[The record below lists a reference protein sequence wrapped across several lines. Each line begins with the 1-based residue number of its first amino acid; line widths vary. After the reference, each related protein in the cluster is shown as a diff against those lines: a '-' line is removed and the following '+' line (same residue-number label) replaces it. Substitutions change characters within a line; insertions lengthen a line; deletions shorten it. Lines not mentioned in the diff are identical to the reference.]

1 MNSRHPTRPDPAL
14 EAICAVREPL
24 ERRDLTLLLERSEY
38 EIWQL
43 TARFGSLFPTVDGQ
57 VHPFHQ
63 SVRDWLIYPNRSGS
77 YWIDVSAQ
85 EQRLADLAWR
95 EYQTGVNTM
104 GRYCIKY
111 APSHFAACQR
121 KTELAQ
127 ILLDPEWIV
136 ARLQSTRETLN
147 KLCF

>member
-85 EQRLADLAWR
+85 NSGLPISRGASIRLALIQWGDTGLIMRLTISPPVSGTQSWR
-95 EYQTGVNTM
+95 K
-104 GRYCIKY
+104 YCLI
-111 APSHFAACQR
+111 PNGS
-121 KTELAQ
+121 
-127 ILLDPEWIV
+127 
-136 ARLQSTRETLN
+136 
-147 KLCF
+147 